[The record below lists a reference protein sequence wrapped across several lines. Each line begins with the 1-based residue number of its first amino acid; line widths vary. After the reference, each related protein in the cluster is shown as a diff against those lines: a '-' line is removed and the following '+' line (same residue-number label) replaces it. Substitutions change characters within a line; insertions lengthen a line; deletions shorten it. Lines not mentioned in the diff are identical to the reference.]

1 MTSALTQLSQR
12 HGTTVFMTLLA
23 AWGVLLARLAG
34 QDQVVIGTP
43 IANRTRSELE
53 PLIGFFVNT
62 QALRVDLRANPSVA
76 ELLAQVRATALAAQ
90 AHQDLPF
97 EQVIEAL
104 NPARSLG
111 HHPVFQ
117 AMLAWQNTADV
128 ALELP
133 GLQTRL
139 LEQADAT
146 AKFDLQLTLHLQDAC
161 IVGSLTYATALFER
175 RSVEAQ
181 LAQFVALLHGMVA
194 DQRTRVDRLP
204 LASVDERARWLQQR
218 ASNHVAFDDA
228 RCLPTLFEQQVGR
241 APHAIALID
250 GDKALSYAEL
260 DTRANQLAH
269 HLIAHGIGPE
279 DPVALLL
286 QRGSD
291 LVVALLAVLKA
302 GAAYLPLDPAYPP
315 ERLAFMLDDAQ
326 PRLLLAHHDL
336 AAALPIDSGIA
347 TVLLDADADT
357 WSQQSTHA
365 PQRNDLLPHHPAYII
380 YTSGSTGTPKG

>member
-1 MTSALTQLSQR
+1 
-12 HGTTVFMTLLA
+12 
-23 AWGVLLARLAG
+23 
-34 QDQVVIGTP
+34 P

-241 APHAIALID
+241 APHAIALI
-250 GDKALSYAEL
+250 
-260 DTRANQLAH
+260 
-269 HLIAHGIGPE
+269 
-279 DPVALLL
+279 
-286 QRGSD
+286 
-291 LVVALLAVLKA
+291 
-302 GAAYLPLDPAYPP
+302 
-315 ERLAFMLDDAQ
+315 
-326 PRLLLAHHDL
+326 
-336 AAALPIDSGIA
+336 
-347 TVLLDADADT
+347 
-357 WSQQSTHA
+357 
-365 PQRNDLLPHHPAYII
+365 
-380 YTSGSTGTPKG
+380 